1 MRLGCLNPSHW
12 ARLTVLHTAP
22 EWFDHWATWAGR
34 LLVSRLEIFS
44 TIQQWNKMFFTIPQ
58 VCKSVKHL
66 QSLLLAKYD
75 YKNNQ
80 LKEISDFLN
89 LIQIKILIFKNLF
102 SIMI

>member
-1 MRLGCLNPSHW
+1 
-12 ARLTVLHTAP
+12 
-22 EWFDHWATWAGR
+22 
-34 LLVSRLEIFS
+34 
-44 TIQQWNKMFFTIPQ
+44 MFFTIPQ